1 MATCTLNSGTAGSS
15 GGNSGYQLAVGA
27 TGKTA
32 SGPWSASPGYPYK
45 VTSVSVPWFGY
56 TTGGTL
62 SISGTV
68 TVTIKSGSTTI
79 GSLSGSVSSTIYSNT
94 NTTSSVSCTGTVN
107 CTSGT
112 SYTLTVSCSGS
123 NLLKSGVR
131 FTTNGKSLTVNYS
144 AQTYTVSYNANGH
157 GSAPASQTKTAGT
170 TLTLQPYIATNYSSE
185 STVVITGNKNGAT
198 WSGSNGSAKWRYTYT
213 QGGWNTNSAGTG
225 TNYGSKGSYTA
236 NAAATLYAKWS
247 SSAGGTSYTL
257 PTGTPS
263 KAATTSSSL
272 TVTFNPNG
280 GSTTKTSQTS
290 VKTTTYSFK
299 GWFTASSGG
308 TQRTT
313 ASRVT
318 AAETVYAQFNSST
331 SGQGAVTCPTA
342 AQCTKAGYSL
352 LGWSTS
358 STATSATYG
367 AGGSYTPSSNITL
380 YAVWGNPTLYNIN
393 LITNGGS
400 FDITPVDGY
409 SETENTISNW
419 SNFKLSIYNK
429 LAKFKDGYF
438 SNGQNNISS
447 YAYNQSGTSANASST
462 ITRVTD
468 KSSDN
473 PFSNTTYE
481 INAALSKGAYSISS
495 CRAGWVQTVT
505 SHPNETF
512 LHLFVAKVPSGYTLN
527 YASNSTGD
535 GSTVEWL
542 TPQAGTGTFEV
553 YAYRRVCGASGTF
566 STSGHVYIYSANSFS
581 INVRIAY
588 SEVFSS
594 VISVPYNSL
603 ITDLPIPKRSG
614 YKLASWAGKYV
625 RANQDYCN
633 YGRGPMYP
641 QFSIYMKIYKEDWST
656 MNNNERPISC
666 TEGGGYSLHYAEPY
680 SGSKV
685 WQFEIYDST
694 TSSYRYCTTTID
706 PKTLKGWHDIN
717 ITFDGHYIRFYLDG
731 ELNMT
736 SPQYNAIKYATSNN
750 LFIGAESGG
759 TSPDPGFDAWFDG
772 YIGNV
777 TFYNNANPVIG
788 TNQMLTVPAQD
799 QDLYAC
805 WERANHI
812 KVKHNNEWHD
822 VPIHIY
828 YNNEWQPAM
837 IKTKIND
844 DWEQP

>member
-68 TVTIKSGSTTI
+68 TITIKSGSTTI

-157 GSAPASQTKTAGT
+157 GTAPAAQTKTAGT

-213 QGGWNTNSAGTG
+213 QGGWNTNSSGTG

-236 NAAATLYAKWS
+236 NAGATLYAKWS

-272 TVTFNPNG
+272 TVTFNANG
-280 GSTTKTSQTS
+280 GTTTKSSQTS

-313 ASRVT
+313 SSRVT

-331 SGQGAVTCPTA
+331 SAQAAVTCPTT
-342 AQCTKAGYSL
+342 AQCTRSGYTL

-358 STATSATYG
+358 STATSASVS
-367 AGGSYTPSSNITL
+367 AGGNYTPTSNVIL
-380 YAVWGNPTLYNIN
+380 YAVWSSSSYTLTYKYDDSSTTQQTIGYNAIVQPIIPTKSGYKLLGWGRTGNGTEHQGNFGRAPMYTDKISIHFNAYKDDWSTYGKELMISCTQGGGWGIGAYATSYTSV
-393 LITNGGS
+393 LFEVYDNGASGYKDVYSSLLFSQMKPGWHS
-400 FDITPVDGY
+400 FDLVFNGT
-409 SETENTISNW
+409 
-419 SNFKLSIYNK
+419 NFKCYIDDELV
-429 LAKFKDGYF
+429 
-438 SNGQNNISS
+438 
-447 YAYNQSGTSANASST
+447 GTSAN
-462 ITRVTD
+462 
-468 KSSDN
+468 
-473 PFSNTTYE
+473 FSG
-481 INAALSKGAYSISS
+481 S
-495 CRAGWVQTVT
+495 
-505 SHPNETF
+505 
-512 LHLFVAKVPSGYTLN
+512 PSGTIKYNATN
-527 YASNSTGD
+527 N
-535 GSTVEWL
+535 
-542 TPQAGTGTFEV
+542 
-553 YAYRRVCGASGTF
+553 
-566 STSGHVYIYSANSFS
+566 IY
-581 INVRIAY
+581 
-588 SEVFSS
+588 
-594 VISVPYNSL
+594 L
-603 ITDLPIPKRSG
+603 G
-614 YKLASWAGKYV
+614 
-625 RANQDYCN
+625 
-633 YGRGPMYP
+633 
-641 QFSIYMKIYKEDWST
+641 
-656 MNNNERPISC
+656 
-666 TEGGGYSLHYAEPY
+666 AEPNA
-680 SGSKV
+680 
-685 WQFEIYDST
+685 T
-694 TSSYRYCTTTID
+694 TVD
-706 PKTLKGWHDIN
+706 
-717 ITFDGHYIRFYLDG
+717 
-731 ELNMT
+731 
-736 SPQYNAIKYATSNN
+736 
-750 LFIGAESGG
+750 
-759 TSPDPGFDAWFDG
+759 DG
-772 YIGNV
+772 YYFNGKITAPLILHQETKINKDDLRFIMPAGNWTISPMWV
-777 TFYNNANPVIG
+777 
-788 TNQMLTVPAQD
+788 
-799 QDLYAC
+799 
-805 WERANHI
+805 RANHI
-812 KVKHNNEWHD
+812 KVRHNNEWHD
-822 VPIHIY
+822 VPIYVY
-828 YNNEWQPAM
+828 YNSEWQPAM